1 MLKISVISLFAEMFD
16 ALAYGI
22 VGRALKQKQLQL
34 TILNPR
40 DFTNDTYHRVDDRSY
55 GGGPGMVM
63 LYEPLA
69 KAIQAAK
76 TAIGENSLVIH
87 MSPQGKTLNQA
98 ELNNLNLK
106 ISRNQTPLI
115 ILCSRYEGVDQRLI
129 DQYVDCEYSIGDFV
143 VSGGELPALLFID
156 GLTRLQDGVVQDPSS
171 IQQDSFQDHLLD
183 YPHYTRPEHI
193 DGQSVP
199 KVLLSGDHQ
208 AISRWRLKESLGR
221 TWQKRPDLLKR
232 RTLTHAEQQLL
243 HEFQVEHSS
252 PDCEDTQ

>member
-1 MLKISVISLFAEMFD
+1 MLNITVISLFADIFN
-16 ALAYGI
+16 ALDHGI
-22 VGRALKQKQLQL
+22 VGRALKQKHLQL
-34 TILNPR
+34 STLNPR
-40 DFTNDTYHRVDDRSY
+40 DYTDDAYHRVDDRSY

-76 TAIGENSLVIH
+76 KTLGEHSLVIH
-87 MSPQGKTLNQA
+87 MSPQGKTLTQA
-98 ELNNLNLK
+98 ELNTL
-106 ISRNQTPLI
+106 SQRQTPLI

-129 DQYVDCEYSIGDFV
+129 DQYVDREYSIGDFV
-143 VSGGELPALLFID
+143 VSGGEFPALILID
-156 GLTRLQDGVVQDPSS
+156 GLTRLLPGVVQDPLS
-171 IQQDSFQDHLLD
+171 IEQDSFQDHLLD
-183 YPHYTRPEHI
+183 YPHYTRPEEI
-193 DGQSVP
+193 EGQHVP
-199 KVLLSGDHQ
+199 SVLLSGDHQ

>member
-1 MLKISVISLFAEMFD
+1 MLKISVISLFAEMFN
-16 ALAYGI
+16 ALEYGI
-22 VGRALKQKQLQL
+22 VGRALKQKHIQL

-40 DFTNDTYHRVDDRSY
+40 DFTDDNYHRVDDRSY

-63 LYEPLA
+63 LYKPLA

-76 TAIGENSLVIH
+76 TALGKNSLVIH

-98 ELNNLNLK
+98 ELKNL
-106 ISRNQTPLI
+106 SQSQTPLI

-129 DQYVDCEYSIGDFV
+129 DHHVDCEYSIGDFV
-143 VSGGELPALLFID
+143 VSGGEFPALILID
-156 GLTRLQDGVVQDPSS
+156 GLTRLLPGVVRDPRS
-171 IQQDSFQDHLLD
+171 IEQDSFKDHLLD
-183 YPHYTRPEHI
+183 CPHYTRPEEI
-193 DGQSVP
+193 DGQRVP
-199 KVLLSGDHQ
+199 PVLLSGDHQ